1 VTASVEKQRLGS
13 DFARFWA
20 GQTISQL
27 GTSFTL
33 FALPLL
39 VFKLTGSA
47 VNLAITTASEMLPYL
62 LFGLFIGAYADRV
75 NRKRMMIMVDVARAA
90 VIATIPLLA
99 IAGHLT
105 VWWIYGAGFVGT
117 TLTIFFESGQFAAI
131 PSLVVTGDLVSANG
145 KIQAS
150 YSAAA
155 IAGPLIAGLLV
166 GLGLHIYDVIWIDA
180 GSFIVSAIALASI
193 GKSFNAEEARERT
206 TIRADVKE
214 GLTYVLKHPVLRNI
228 SMMMAII
235 NLLSITVFA
244 QIVLFSKTRLA
255 ATDTQVA
262 LIFAAGSLGVV
273 VLALFAGPLRKRY
286 AFSTVALGA
295 LILDG
300 LTIVALAFTRNIW
313 VALPLWA
320 FGSGLGILFNINTG
334 SLRQALVPSH
344 MLGRIITI
352 ASFLAWSAQP
362 LGAMIGGYV
371 IKWTGNVAAVYA
383 TIGASTA
390 AVAGAFWLL
399 SPLGRAE
406 QYLETPPGPAAETE
420 PSPARS

>member
-1 VTASVEKQRLGS
+1 VRVRNREKLGS
-13 DFARFWA
+13 DFAKFWA

-33 FALPLL
+33 FAFPLL

-75 NRKRMMIMVDVARAA
+75 NRKRMMITVDILRAL
-90 VIATIPLLA
+90 VIATVPILA
-99 IAGHLT
+99 EVGHLT

-131 PSLVVTGDLVSANG
+131 PSLVVGGDLVSANG
-145 KIQAS
+145 RIQAS

-155 IAGPLIAGLLV
+155 VAGPLIAGLLIGIGFHV
-166 GLGLHIYDVIWIDA
+166 YDVIWIDA
-180 GSFIVSAIALASI
+180 GSFIVSAVALASV
-193 GKSFNAEEARERT
+193 GKTFNTEEARERT

-214 GLTYVLKHPVLRNI
+214 GLRYVLKHPVLRNI
-228 SMMMAII
+228 SAMMAII

-244 QIVLFSKTRLA
+244 QIVLFSKERLA
-255 ATDTQVA
+255 ASDKKVA
-262 LIFAAGSLGVV
+262 FLFAAGSLGVV
-273 VLALFAGPLRKRY
+273 VLALAAGPLRKRF

-295 LILDG
+295 LITDG
-300 LTIVALAFTRNIW
+300 LLIVALAFTHEYWLGVAIW
-313 VALPLWA
+313 GLS
-320 FGSGLGILFNINTG
+320 SGLGILFNINTG
-334 SLRQALVPSH
+334 SLRQSIVPSH

-362 LGAMIGGYV
+362 LGSLVGGYV

-383 TIGASTA
+383 VIGG
-390 AVAGAFWLL
+390 AVALVAAAFWIF
-399 SPLGRAE
+399 SPLGHAE
-406 QYLETPPGPAAETE
+406 DYLEKP
-420 PSPARS
+420 